1 MLQIKRRKDGAKKWR
16 FMTTICL
23 YQDTRHEEPLFWMK
37 EVLGIGFVSRR
48 NDRMSELR
56 INGSKQVNEILEKL
70 LPFLKFKAKQAR
82 ALHEATK
89 LLSNS
94 KDLTND
100 DLRLLVKHIIT
111 IQQNNYVTRFKK
123 SETEL
128 LQILGLT
135 P

>member
-56 INGSKQVNEILEKL
+56 INGYKQVNEILEKL
-70 LPFLKFKAKQAR
+70 LPC
-82 ALHEATK
+82 
-89 LLSNS
+89 
-94 KDLTND
+94 
-100 DLRLLVKHIIT
+100 
-111 IQQNNYVTRFKK
+111 Y
-123 SETEL
+123 
-128 LQILGLT
+128 
-135 P
+135 